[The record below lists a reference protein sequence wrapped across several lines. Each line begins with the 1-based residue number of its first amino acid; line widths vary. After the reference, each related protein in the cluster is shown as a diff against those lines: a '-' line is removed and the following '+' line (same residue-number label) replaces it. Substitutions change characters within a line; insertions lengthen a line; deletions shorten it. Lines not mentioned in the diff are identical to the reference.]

1 LNGRALPLSGF
12 AGGRLTLDGLAA
24 DNTLTIHATAAY
36 SRDGTGLSRFEDPV
50 DGRVYLH
57 SQFAEHATYRT
68 YACFDQPD
76 LKATF
81 DFKVKAP
88 DDWVVVSNTTAGH
101 SDGGVWAFPTTAVLP
116 TYITA
121 LVAGPYH
128 STRRDHRGIPLGLY
142 CRQSLA
148 QYLDADEFFEITEQ
162 GLDYFEKRFGYRY
175 PFGKY
180 DQLIVPEFAAGAM
193 ENAACVTFNERA
205 VFRSRVTDAQ
215 RMLRAET
222 ILHEMAHMWFGDLV
236 TPIWWDDL
244 WLNETF
250 AEYMGFAASVAAT
263 RFKTAWIKFAA
274 STEAGARDQ
283 DQRPTTH
290 PIVADVPDAE
300 SATLNL
306 DLITYNKGASVIK
319 QLVAWVGEEAFFKGV
334 GTYFKANA
342 YGNTE
347 LSDFLGALEKASGR
361 DLTSWSRAWLETAG
375 VNTLG
380 ATLEADGG
388 RIKSVTLQQDAVP
401 DHATLRPHR
410 LRVGLFDLS
419 GSVLRRR
426 RSVELDIDGAATKVP
441 GLAGEQV
448 PDLLLVNDDDL
459 TYAKVR
465 LDERSLAT
473 LKDHLRDIEDP
484 LARTMAWGALW
495 DMLLD
500 AGLRARD
507 FVTIALNN
515 ISAETDPSILSILI
529 ARIEQA
535 IAVYGDPSRRAAAR
549 ALLARASK
557 EHLDRSTPGSD
568 IQLLWANAFIGAA
581 GDAGDITWIHGLLD
595 GTTAVEGL
603 VADFEVR
610 WRAVNA
616 LATIGVVGEELIA
629 AELKRDPTD
638 EGQRAAAAAHAAQP
652 VAAAKEPA
660 WRTVTHEANTSG
672 AMRRAVAGGFHRT
685 DQQELLA
692 RFVEPYFDSLMSV
705 WGSFD
710 VDQAI
715 SIIEWMYPRAV
726 LTQDVVAA
734 TDQALARDLPGP
746 IRRSLL
752 ESQDAIKRALR
763 TQALDR
769 T

>member
-1 LNGRALPLSGF
+1 
-12 AGGRLTLDGLAA
+12 
-24 DNTLTIHATAAY
+24 
-36 SRDGTGLSRFEDPV
+36 
-50 DGRVYLH
+50 
-57 SQFAEHATYRT
+57 
-68 YACFDQPD
+68 
-76 LKATF
+76 
-81 DFKVKAP
+81 
-88 DDWVVVSNTTAGH
+88 
-101 SDGGVWAFPTTAVLP
+101 
-116 TYITA
+116 
-121 LVAGPYH
+121 
-128 STRRDHRGIPLGLY
+128 
-142 CRQSLA
+142 
-148 QYLDADEFFEITEQ
+148 
-162 GLDYFEKRFGYRY
+162 
-175 PFGKY
+175 
-180 DQLIVPEFAAGAM
+180 M
-193 ENAACVTFNERA
+193 ENAACVTFHERA

-290 PIVADVPDAE
+290 PIVADVPDVE

-334 GTYFKANA
+334 QTYFKANA
-342 YGNTE
+342 YRNTE

-375 VNTLG
+375 VNTLD
-380 ATLEADGG
+380 ATLEPDGG
-388 RIKSVTLQQDAVP
+388 RIKSVTLQQHAVP
-401 DHATLRPHR
+401 DHPTLRPHR

-419 GSVLRRR
+419 GSILRRR
-426 RSVELDIDGAATKVP
+426 RSVELDIDGAATQVL

-448 PDLLLVNDDDL
+448 PDLLLVNDGDL
-459 TYAKVR
+459 TYAKVH

-507 FVTIALNN
+507 FATITLNN

-535 IAVYGDPSRRAAAR
+535 IAVYGDPSRRAVAR
-549 ALLARASK
+549 ALLAGASK
-557 EHLDRSTPGSD
+557 ERLDRSAPGSD
-568 IQLLWANAFIGAA
+568 TQLLWANAFIGAA
-581 GDAGDITWIHGLLD
+581 RDAGDIVWINGLLD
-595 GTTAVEGL
+595 GTTTVKGL
-603 VADFEVR
+603 VVDFEVR

-616 LATIGVVGEELIA
+616 LATIGVAGEDLIA

-638 EGQRAAAAAHAAQP
+638 EGRRAATAARAAQP
-652 VAAAKEPA
+652 VAAAKEQA
-660 WRTVTHEANTSG
+660 WRTVMHEANTSG
-672 AMRRAVAGGFHRT
+672 STRRAIAGGFHRT
-685 DQQELLA
+685 DQEDLLRA
-692 RFVEPYFDSLMSV
+692 FVAPYFDSLIPTWESH
-705 WGSFD
+705 GS
-710 VDQAI
+710 DQAI

-726 LTQDVVAA
+726 LTEDVVTA
-734 TDQALARDLPGP
+734 TDQALGHDLPGP
-746 IRRSLL
+746 IRRSLV

-763 TQALDR
+763 AQALDR